1 VTGARPSAG
10 DVGDPPESTPA
21 VTPDRPSPRGRRL
34 FGRPLGWFRGA
45 RPGHT
50 DEWDI
55 EHSDIDPKGSPL
67 MLLGLILVSVL
78 LAAMA
83 QIVLKHGMNHVTH
96 ELQQAQGPGAHFKL
110 DGPSLRTAA
119 GTFWVWAGLAIFG
132 ISAFVWLA
140 VLSRAAL
147 SFAYPFAAL
156 TYVVIVLYDTLR
168 GEAVTGLRWG
178 GVALIVAGI
187 VLVSR
192 TPSHG

>member
-1 VTGARPSAG
+1 MSEER
-10 DVGDPPESTPA
+10 GDP
-21 VTPDRPSPRGRRL
+21 SPPTDQATQTTTKRV
-34 FGRPLGWFRGA
+34 FGIFRGA

-55 EHSDIDPKGSPL
+55 EHADPDPKGTPL

-78 LAAMA
+78 LAASA

-96 ELQQAQGPGAHFKL
+96 ELGRPFKL
-110 DGPSLRTAA
+110 DAESLKVA
-119 GTFWVWAGLAIFG
+119 GSTFWVWAGLALFG
-132 ISAFVWLA
+132 LSAFVWLA

-156 TYVVIVLYDTLR
+156 TYVVIVLYDTVR

-187 VLVSR
+187 ILVSR
-192 TPSHG
+192 TSTHS